1 MLTNVRPR
9 TKIAL
14 LLTAGFLIYFL
25 LQNPSELADYS
36 KSAGTV
42 GWHGLQTVYDSI
54 LKFLHKLNADGQDQ

>member
-14 LLTAGFLIYFL
+14 LITAGFLIYFL

-36 KSAGTV
+36 KTAGSAS
-42 GWHGLQTVYDSI
+42 WHGTQVVFDSL
-54 LKFLHKLNADGQDQ
+54 LKFLHKLNADGES